1 MFLYTSFIL
10 IQEDQ
15 TNKRIKPLACEE
27 SFRSRS
33 TDATT
38 TPPPPHG
45 NVDHLDLEITDLIC
59 STPNPFI

>member
-33 TDATT
+33 TDAT
-38 TPPPPHG
+38 PPHPGHG
-45 NVDHLDLEITDLIC
+45 NVNHLDLEITDLIC